1 MTSLVDKLSAIQQ
14 PRPAATKVQQGN
26 VISVT
31 PIVTLVEALEQ
42 WEEDEVAKAEYM
54 DLLKGSEYPSEIH
67 NELAALCSKFDRED
81 VFLKAILIGKR
92 EDNRI
97 FLNGNLPT
105 FERFHL
111 KYYETNNYQDFM
123 EFVVR
128 LVGQKGFADSQR
140 IWLQGRVDFEP
151 LEQLEK
157 KTSKKK

>member
-1 MTSLVDKLSAIQQ
+1 MVNLTDKLAAIQQ

-26 VISVT
+26 VISIT
-31 PIVTLVEALEQ
+31 PIVTLVEALEM
-42 WEEDEVAKAEYM
+42 WEEDEVSKVEYM
-54 DLLKGSEYPSEIH
+54 DLLKGSEYPPEIH

-140 IWLQGRVDFEP
+140 IWLQGRVNFEP
-151 LEQLEK
+151 LEQLKEK
-157 KTSKKK
+157 PGKKK